1 MTKKKTFKP
10 MKHRLPK
17 TREEWLQ
24 GRTKGIG
31 GSDAGA
37 VIGVNPYKSR
47 YALWCEKTG
56 RVVNDTDNEAMR
68 LGRDLE
74 SYVAQRFTEQTGK
87 KVKASG
93 YSFEHPDYSF
103 MLANVDRLIVG
114 EKAGLECKTT
124 SALSRTKYDKGDI
137 PASYYVQCMHY
148 MAVTGLQKWYLA
160 VLVLGKEFHVF
171 EINRDEEEI
180 QALIDAE
187 WEFWDCVKNDIEPE
201 VDGKESTSKAIADRY
216 ANVKQTDPI
225 SLEDKELDIQILLNL
240 KKQIKELQTKES
252 EYENILKNTL
262 GESEYGFSENYKV
275 SWKQTTTSRFDA
287 KTFKQNHPG
296 VYQEYCKESTSRRFT
311 IKEIKDNDRN

>member
-1 MTKKKTFKP
+1 MKTFKP
-10 MKHRLPK
+10 IKHKLPK
-17 TREEWLQ
+17 TREEWLAN
-24 GRTKGIG
+24 RLKGIG

-56 RVVNDTDNEAMR
+56 RVSNDSDNEAMR

-74 SYVAQRFTEQTGK
+74 QYVVERFCEKTGLKAK
-87 KVKASG
+87 KSG
-93 YSFEHPDYSF
+93 YSFQHPDYPF

-148 MAVTGLQKWYLA
+148 MAVTGLKKWYLA
-160 VLVLGKEFHVF
+160 VLVLGKDFHIF

-180 QALIDAE
+180 QALIEAE
-187 WEFWDCVKNDIEPE
+187 ADFWDSVVNDTEPP
-201 VDGKESTSKAIADRY
+201 VDDAKSTSEALASRY
-216 ANVKQTDPI
+216 SSVKEYDPVDLTDCNT
-225 SLEDKELDIQILLNL
+225 ETEILINI
-240 KKQIKELQTKES
+240 KRQIKELEQTER
-252 EYENILKNTL
+252 EYENLIKSKLADNEQGYTDRYRIAWK
-262 GESEYGFSENYKV
+262 ES
-275 SWKQTTTSRFDA
+275 TTTKFDTKRF
-287 KTFKQNHPG
+287 KENHPG
-296 VYQEYCKESTSRRFT
+296 VYQEYCNTSTSRRFT